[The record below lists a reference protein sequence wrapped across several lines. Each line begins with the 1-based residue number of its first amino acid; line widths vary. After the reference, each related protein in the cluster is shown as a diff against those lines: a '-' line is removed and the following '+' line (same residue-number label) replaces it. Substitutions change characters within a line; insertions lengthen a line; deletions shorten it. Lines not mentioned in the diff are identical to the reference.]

1 MSSIFTKIINGEI
14 PAYKVDENED
24 FLSFLDAMPLVEGH
38 TLVIPKKE
46 VDFLFDLGSE
56 EYQQLWGFAQKVA
69 KKLNLPFVEAI
80 KKIKQNQAQKMMN
93 NAYHQAKN
101 LDGVFEVEDNI
112 PDTPVLLID
121 DVIDSGWTVTVAS
134 ALLKQK
140 GSGEVFPASLATTG
154 KM

>member
-1 MSSIFTKIINGEI
+1 MVQKWNPSPAPQWITCI
-14 PAYKVDENED
+14 PSLNH
-24 FLSFLDAMPLVEGH
+24 P
-38 TLVIPKKE
+38 TLVPN
-46 VDFLFDLGSE
+46 
-56 EYQQLWGFAQKVA
+56 FAQKVA

-101 LDGVFEVEDNI
+101 LDGVPFEVEDNI

-134 ALLKQK
+134 ALLKNK
-140 GSGEVFPASLATTG
+140 REVVKFSCFTRYNW
-154 KM
+154 KNVMN